1 MSYKYS
7 CILKNGT
14 VVDPVN
20 QCNAVMDIAVADNK
34 IAGVAEEIDPTLAR
48 DCYDVTGKFVLPG
61 IIDLHVHASAWL
73 GGKFGHKM
81 MAFAGVT
88 TALDMSGPVDS
99 VLDIARDYGAG
110 LNLACLQ
117 YVRPGHTL
125 KDTNPNKTELE
136 KLLCESLAE
145 GAYGLKILGGH
156 YPLTPE
162 ATAETIEVAHQNN
175 AYLAFHAGTL
185 ETKSNIDGFHE
196 AIELTRDFPLH
207 LAHINSYCRGE
218 VRPYMVETEEAIEAL
233 KQHAIIC
240 SESYLSPIN
249 GTSAKCSQGV
259 PESQVTARCLA
270 AGGYPETEKGLEAAI
285 MGGWAQINME
295 SAGRVVLASGE
306 KALKCWR
313 RKETDTTV
321 SFRVNPEIPRLR
333 LASAKKDTG
342 EFVVDC
348 ISTDGGGIP
357 RNVTVEMGLAL
368 VKLQVLSMQEF
379 AVKTSR
385 NPAEILG
392 LKNKGH
398 LSIGADADISVLD
411 VEAHKPVMSLADGE
425 VIMRKGHV
433 CGKASR
439 IITTPAGESNIRA
452 KGLKAYVVNPEN
464 TTFYRERTGEKKS
477 KITLGL
483 GDYGDR
489 LS

>member
-1 MSYKYS
+1 
-7 CILKNGT
+7 
-14 VVDPVN
+14 
-20 QCNAVMDIAVADNK
+20 
-34 IAGVAEEIDPTLAR
+34 
-48 DCYDVTGKFVLPG
+48 
-61 IIDLHVHASAWL
+61 
-73 GGKFGHKM
+73 
-81 MAFAGVT
+81 
-88 TALDMSGPVDS
+88 MSGPVDS

-117 YVRPGHTL
+117 YVRPGYTV
-125 KDTNPNKTELE
+125 KTTHPGRTEIE
-136 KLLCESLAE
+136 KLLYESLAN
-145 GAYGLKILGGH
+145 GAIGLKILGGH

-162 ATAETIEVAHQNN
+162 ATAEIIETAHREN

-185 ETKSNIDGFHE
+185 NTESDIDGFHE
-196 AIELTRDFPLH
+196 AVELIQEIPIH
-207 LAHINSYCRGE
+207 LAHINSYCRGT
-218 VRPYMVETEEAIEAL
+218 VRPPMVEAEEAIEVL
-233 KQHAIIC
+233 KRHPYIC
-240 SESYLSPIN
+240 SESYLSPMN
-249 GTSAKCSQGV
+249 GTSAKCSKGV
-259 PESQVTARCLA
+259 PESQVTARCLI

-411 VEAHKPVMSLADGE
+411 VETHKPVMSLADGE

-452 KGLKAYVVNPEN
+452 KGLKAYVVDPEN
-464 TTFYRERTGEKKS
+464 TTFYRVK
-477 KITLGL
+477 
-483 GDYGDR
+483 
-489 LS
+489 